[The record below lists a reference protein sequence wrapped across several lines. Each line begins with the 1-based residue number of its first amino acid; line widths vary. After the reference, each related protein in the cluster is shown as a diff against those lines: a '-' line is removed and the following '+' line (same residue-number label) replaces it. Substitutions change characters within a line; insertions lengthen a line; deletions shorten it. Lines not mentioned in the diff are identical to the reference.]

1 MSDAVWRQWRRP
13 PRDVEGPLGAYVLF
27 DGAMSTY
34 MHQLGVPIGTP
45 VEQLNLTSPDLVA
58 RVHRRYVE
66 AGCTVVQTNTF
77 MGNRLAL
84 ERHGLHVDVL
94 GLNRRGVEIARSA
107 ARDQASVYG
116 TMGPAMGGY
125 RYGALLQDEERD
137 VLARVYAEQAEAL
150 VGAGIDGLVLETF
163 PDLEEALVAIA
174 AVRPILG
181 DLPLVVNL
189 SPEEIGVTR
198 DGVPLAHAFRRI
210 REAGA
215 DVVGVNCRLGPYGIL
230 RSYEQAG
237 VTAGGPYA
245 AVPNAGILQR
255 SEGDEIAYTG
265 DTEDFSR
272 LMLRIAQLGV
282 QWLGGCCGTTPEYI
296 RALRDALMRA
306 ERTSGDADV
315 PAHVHA
321 ASRRTTVA
329 VESGAGVYHDGMSVV
344 DIAKERK
351 AIVVELDPPK
361 HLSIGRFLE
370 GAEALARAG
379 ADLITM
385 ADNSLGSV
393 RVSNMALASLLKQRD
408 IEPLVHVTCRDRNL
422 IGQQS
427 HLMGLAVLGIRN
439 VLLVTGDPSRYGE
452 LPGATSVYDVS
463 SMDLTK
469 MVRRLNEG
477 IGFSGQPLKQPSRFV
492 IGTAFNPHV
501 HNFQKAAERL
511 KRKVE
516 AGADFVMTQPVF
528 DADLMEAIAEAT
540 RDLGV
545 PVFVG
550 IMPLT
555 SLRNAEFLHHQVPGI
570 RLSDE
575 ALRRM
580 RETSPEEA
588 PAVGE
593 AIARELVEMALQ
605 RFPGIYLVTPFLRY
619 DMTARLTLHART
631 LEARLVAEAH
641 GRNGGAF

>member
-237 VTAGGPYA
+237 VTADGPYA

-501 HNFQKAAERL
+501 HNFHKAVERL

-528 DADLMEAIAEAT
+528 NADLMEAIAEAT

-555 SLRNAEFLHHQVPGI
+555 SVRNAEFLHHQVPGI